1 MAAMMVTAI
10 ARTIP
15 TVAGFGFGAMYPS
28 WRLVAVPGLGTGPS
42 SDFRGINRWRCV
54 SCFTLLKKRNVAI
67 PALVAASHTTHD
79 YATGAAAP
87 GRVAC
92 LEKIDGPPRS
102 LITQDR
108 GVVAKRDA
116 WW

>member
-15 TVAGFGFGAMYPS
+15 TVAGFGSMYPS